1 MQIPSS
7 LNRLA
12 LLFALLTATCARP
25 ISQPVSFATAG
36 GDAWSVEKTVA
47 GHADRQLCDAVLL
60 TGPEGS
66 QVLPVQSDGRFAASV
81 GLQPGGNRLRAECR
95 SGTETKGPPAS
106 QVWQLRLP
114 DLPRAVAQLRI
125 SGSNLLLDASNT
137 SPAAASKSPV
147 TRYEWRQRDSD
158 PEKMTGLP
166 ASGEAVTLKLP
177 KVAGEYHLT
186 LRVTDGAGRSDE
198 STAILR
204 IRDGRATVFDPMR
217 EHAGWIDDAVIYSVV
232 PFLFGP
238 RGFDDVTARLDDLA
252 SLGINTLLLSPVK
265 PAPEGDYGY
274 AVTDYFSLN
283 PRYGTETDWREFIA
297 AAHQRGLRVVM
308 DLVPN
313 HTSDQHPYFVDARQR
328 RRASP
333 YFDFF
338 ARDGDG
344 ASLNYF
350 SWNNLK
356 NLNLDSPEVQN
367 FLIEASA
374 YWVRT
379 FGIDGFRVDVAW
391 GPRER
396 RPDFWP
402 RWAAEL
408 HRIRPDLLLLAEASA
423 RDSYYAQHGFDAAY
437 DWTEKL
443 GQWAWQQAFENEA
456 QTAMLLREALSAT
469 GSGFPV
475 LRFLNNNDTGKRFIT
490 RYGLPRTRVASA
502 MLLTLP
508 GLPALFSGDEVGA
521 AFEPYEDPPPIN
533 WNDDP
538 HNLRLWYA
546 HLIRLRQQNAALRGA
561 ALQLLDTGAESA
573 VLGYLR
579 PSDAA
584 GESIVVLLNYGPD
597 PAQVSL
603 PADALR
609 SLRPARSNGRVT
621 DLLNGATLRLQMGN
635 RVTLPGYGVRILRAL

>member
-7 LNRLA
+7 INRLA
-12 LLFALLTATCARP
+12 LLLALLTATCARP

-47 GHADRQLCDAVLL
+47 GHADRQLCDAVQL
-60 TGPEGS
+60 TAPTGS
-66 QVLPVQSDGRFAASV
+66 QLLPVQPDGQFRASV
-81 GLQPGGNRLRAECR
+81 GLQPGGNRLQAECR
-95 SGTETKGPPAS
+95 SGEEIKGAPTW

-114 DLPRAVAQLRI
+114 DLPRAVAQLKV
-125 SGSNLLLDASNT
+125 SGSNLVLDASGT
-137 SPAAASKSPV
+137 RPARAAKRPIA
-147 TRYEWRQRDSD
+147 RYEWRQRDSD
-158 PEKMTGLP
+158 PERLPGLP
-166 ASGEAVTLKLP
+166 AGSELVTLKLP
-177 KVAGEYHLT
+177 KAAGDYHIT
-186 LRVTDGAGRSDE
+186 LRATDVGGHADE

-204 IRDGRATVFDPMR
+204 VQNGRATVFDPMR
-217 EHAGWIDDAVIYSVV
+217 DHAAWIDDAVVYSVV

-238 RGFDDVTARLDDLA
+238 RGFDDVTARLDDLEA
-252 SLGINTLLLSPVK
+252 LGVNTLLLSPVK

-283 PRYGTETDWREFIA
+283 PRYGTEADWREFVA

-313 HTSDQHPYFVDARQR
+313 HTSDRHPYFADARQR

-333 YFDFF
+333 YFDFYE
-338 ARDGDG
+338 RD
-344 ASLNYF
+344 ASGSAVNYF
-350 SWNNLK
+350 SWDNLK
-356 NLNLDSPEVQN
+356 NLNLDNREVQN

-374 YWVRT
+374 YWVRS

-423 RDSYYAQHGFDAAY
+423 RDPYYAEHGFDAAY
-437 DWTEKL
+437 DWTEKP
-443 GQWAWQQAFENEA
+443 GQWAWQDAFDTEA
-456 QTAMLLREALSAT
+456 RTAALLREALAT
-469 GSGFPV
+469 TNSSIPV

-521 AFEPYEDPPPIN
+521 AFQPYDDPPPIN
-533 WNDDP
+533 WNEDP

-546 HLIRLRQQNAALRGA
+546 HLIRLRQQNAALRDPK
-561 ALQLLDTGAESA
+561 LQLLDTGAASA
-573 VLGYLR
+573 VLAYLR
-579 PSDAA
+579 P
-584 GESIVVLLNYGPD
+584 GQTPRESIVVLLNYATD
-597 PAQVSL
+597 PAQVRL
-603 PADALR
+603 PPEALR
-609 SLRPARSNGRVT
+609 RLQPARSNGRVI
-621 DLLNGATLRLQMGN
+621 DLLNGATLRLQNGN
-635 RVTLPGYGVRILRAL
+635 RVALPGYGVRILRAL